1 MIFDFLPQ
9 QSSDTNFPEVLL
21 MAINKHGVTLIDPKT
36 KVGLHTGQNNVMYV
50 NGSFN
55 IL

>member
-1 MIFDFLPQ
+1 MIFDVLPQ
-9 QSSDTNFPEVLL
+9 QSSDPNLPEVLL
-21 MAINKHGVTLIDPKT
+21 IAINKHGVTLIDPKT

-50 NGSFN
+50 NASFN